1 MLGEERETERLQT
14 ERGQKIAR
22 YTEII
27 GLCALEL
34 PKERSKPVHNTLV
47 DTIFTLWQWK
57 CRENQMK
64 ILFKGGEIVEIQ
76 GMVSKAIRGILAAAL
91 LA

>member
-47 DTIFTLWQWK
+47 DTIFNLTSAIDLAV
-57 CRENQMK
+57 
-64 ILFKGGEIVEIQ
+64 GEFIAEWD
-76 GMVSKAIRGILAAAL
+76 KEKNE
-91 LA
+91 